1 LLQKLFGVT
10 LLVWLVAPAWCD
22 QLTLKN
28 GDRITGKIVK
38 KDGDKIAFKS
48 DVFGDISVPWAAVTE
63 VTSDEP
69 LTVVLPDGRAVKG
82 KLSTEEGKVV
92 IAEPAARDTVPL
104 TELTAARN
112 DAEQKAYERFQEP
125 RWIDLWAGYFD
136 IGLSTARGNAK
147 ATTLTTAAN
156 AARVTRTDKTT
167 LYFNQIFANATVDN
181 KSQRT
186 AEAVRG
192 GWAYNHN
199 VNPRI
204 FVNVFNDYEY
214 DAFQNLDL
222 RFVAGG
228 GLGYM
233 AIKNDRQRLDLLGG
247 AAYNRESFSTPLTR
261 NSAEA
266 YWGDD
271 WSYNLSSISSLKQSF
286 RMFNNLSDTGTY
298 RINFDLSAVTTL
310 KKWLSWQVTTSD
322 RYLSNPVTGRQKN
335 DILLTTGLRISFA
348 R

>member
-1 LLQKLFGVT
+1 MLVKLIGVT
-10 LLVWLVAPAWCD
+10 LLVLLAAPAWCD

-48 DVFGDISVPWAAVTE
+48 DVFGDISVPWSAVSE
-63 VTSDEP
+63 VASDEP
-69 LTVVLPDGRAVKG
+69 LTVVLPSGRTVKG
-82 KLSTEEGKVV
+82 KLSTAEGKVV
-92 IAEPAARDTVPL
+92 IAEPAAKDTVPL
-104 TELTAARN
+104 TDLTAARN
-112 DAEQKAYERFQEP
+112 DAEQKAYERLLEP
-125 RWIDLWAGYFD
+125 RWADLWGGYFD

-167 LYFNQIFANATVDN
+167 VYFNQIFANATVDN

-192 GWAYNHN
+192 GWAYNRN
-199 VNPRI
+199 ISSRMFLN
-204 FVNVFNDYEY
+204 FFNDYEY

-228 GLGYM
+228 GLGFI
-233 AIKNDRQRLDLLGG
+233 AIKSDRQRLDLLGG
-247 AAYNRESFSTPLTR
+247 GAYNRESFSTPLTR

-271 WSYNLSSISSLKQSF
+271 WNYKLSSVSSLKQSF
-286 RMFNNLSDTGTY
+286 RMFNNLSDTGAY
-298 RINFDLSAVTTL
+298 RINFDLGAVTSL
-310 KKWLSWQVTTSD
+310 KKWLSWQVTASD
-322 RYLSNPVTGRQKN
+322 RFLSNPVAGRQKN
-335 DILLTTGLRISFA
+335 DLLLSTGLRISFA

>member
-1 LLQKLFGVT
+1 MLQKLFGVT
-10 LLVWLVAPAWCD
+10 LLFGLTAPAWCD

-63 VTSDEP
+63 VTSDDP
-69 LTVVLPDGRAVKG
+69 LTVVLPDGRSVKG
-82 KLSTEEGKVV
+82 KLSTADGKVV
-92 IAEPAARDTVPL
+92 IAEPAAKDIVPL
-104 TELTAARN
+104 TELNTARN
-112 DAEQKAYERFQEP
+112 DAEQKAYERLLAP
-125 RWIDLWAGYFD
+125 RWTDLWGGYFD

-156 AARVTRTDKTT
+156 ASRVTRTDKST
-167 LYFNQIFANATVDN
+167 LYFNQIFANATVDG

-192 GWAYNHN
+192 GWGYNRN
-199 VNPRI
+199 VNARM

-228 GLGYM
+228 GLGFIT
-233 AIKNDRQRLDLLGG
+233 IKSERQRLDLLGG
-247 AAYNRESFSTPLTR
+247 VAYNRESFSTPLTR

-271 WSYNLSSISSLKQSF
+271 WNYKVSSISALKQSF

-298 RINFDLSAVTTL
+298 RMNFDLGAVTNI
-310 KKWLSWQVTTSD
+310 KKWLSWQLTASD
-322 RYLSNPVTGRQKN
+322 RYLSNPVPGRQKN
-335 DILLTTGLRISFA
+335 DILLSTGLRISFA